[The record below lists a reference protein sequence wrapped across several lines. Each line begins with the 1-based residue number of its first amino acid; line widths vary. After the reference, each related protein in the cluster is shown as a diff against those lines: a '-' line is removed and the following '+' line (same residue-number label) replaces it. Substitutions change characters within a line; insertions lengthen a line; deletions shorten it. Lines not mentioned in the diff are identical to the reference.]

1 MSTEIENTEKYLKCL
16 EDIGKLL
23 YKTSG
28 IFQGIEKDFVK
39 KQNISTSQATLL
51 IMLLNRYT
59 DDMNM
64 IDIISEMNLEKST
77 VTRLIDSLAEKKYIE
92 KRKNSEDKREINV
105 LLTSLGKKY
114 ALELKNTRLE
124 YYNSIIKRLPKGK
137 VREVMNSFELLV
149 DVFKEE
155 MK

>member
-1 MSTEIENTEKYLKCL
+1 MTAEIENTEKYLKCL

-23 YKTSG
+23 YKTSV

-51 IMLLNRYT
+51 IMLLNRFT

-64 IDIISEMNLEKST
+64 TEVISEMNLEKST
-77 VTRLIDSLAEKKYIE
+77 VTRLIDSLVEKNYIC

-105 LLTSLGKKY
+105 QLTYAGKHY
-114 ALELKNTRLE
+114 AQILKGSRMD
-124 YYNSIIKRLPKGK
+124 YYRNILKRLPKGK

-155 MK
+155 NI